1 VIFCCTRT
9 IVRDRSVIVLFQQSA
24 VLAVEVQDCSA
35 RHGNLAEFPP
45 ERVIQKRL
53 AGRRAGHRGKPVRG
67 AAARGRI
74 GGEVACG
81 RNARDITVR
90 IRAHCHRTTA
100 GRHGRTLIGPGRVG
114 VVDSGPGNGETA
126 AITASIFFTPVNLK
140 DNLVF
145 FGFRGF
151 EVDGRAR
158 DDGGDCEGYRGD
170 DKDGEVEVEFGAG
183 GFDFGPSST
192 SFSYFGDREL

>member
-1 VIFCCTRT
+1 MIFCCTRT

-35 RHGNLAEFPP
+35 RHGNLAESEP

-81 RNARDITVR
+81 RNARDIPFAFVLTVTVLLR
-90 IRAHCHRTTA
+90 DAM
-100 GRHGRTLIGPGRVG
+100 V
-114 VVDSGPGNGETA
+114 
-126 AITASIFFTPVNLK
+126 
-140 DNLVF
+140 
-145 FGFRGF
+145 
-151 EVDGRAR
+151 AR
-158 DDGGDCEGYRGD
+158 
-170 DKDGEVEVEFGAG
+170 
-183 GFDFGPSST
+183 
-192 SFSYFGDREL
+192 